1 MLIVADSSALIALA
15 TCDGLDLLLQVYE
28 DIKVPE
34 AVYAEIVSPE
44 KSQSDALGTFLVGRV
59 VKVQPIQ
66 KIFVTTGLGRGEVEA
81 MSLYN
86 QISADILLIDDQ
98 KARLIAEQN
107 NIICIGVLGF
117 LVVAKQKNV
126 IKKVKPYIQKLKDSP
141 IYYGDELLKRVLQIA
156 KE

>member
-1 MLIVADSSALIALA
+1 MLIIADSSALIAIA

-28 DIKVPE
+28 EIKIPE
-34 AVYAEIVSPE
+34 AVYAEIVAPE
-44 KSQSDALGTFLVGRV
+44 KSYADALGAFLVGRV
-59 VKVQPIQ
+59 VKVQPVQSKFIS
-66 KIFVTTGLGRGEVEA
+66 TGLGRGEIEA

-98 KARLIAEQN
+98 KARSIAEQN
-107 NIICIGVLGF
+107 EITCIGVLGF
-117 LVVAKQKNV
+117 LVIAKQKGV
-126 IKKVKPYIQKLKDSP
+126 IKKIKPYIQRLEDSP

>member
-28 DIKVPE
+28 DIKIPE
-34 AVYAEIVSPE
+34 AVYAEIVAPE
-44 KSQSDALGTFLVGRV
+44 KSYADVLGKFLVGRV

-66 KIFVTTGLGRGEVEA
+66 KKFVITGLGRGEIEA

-98 KARLIAEQN
+98 KARSIAEQN
-107 NIICIGVLGF
+107 NITCIGVLGF
-117 LVVAKQKNV
+117 LVIAKQKGV
-126 IKKVKPYIQKLKDSP
+126 VAKIKPCIQKLKDSP